1 MIDLPI
7 TAYYLSSITTKRMRR
22 SLITSLGDISL
33 EMGKRKIVS
42 EPDEL
47 EHMMEPGP
55 GDVYGVVVKMYGYDR
70 VLVECSDGKTRL
82 CRIRGQLKRRIWIKE
97 GDLVLVSPWDFQ
109 SDKRGDVWWRFTKG
123 QALKLTEQGVL
134 PDFLKAKISE

>member
-1 MIDLPI
+1 MEKLNN
-7 TAYYLSSITTKRMRR
+7 K
-22 SLITSLGDISL
+22 LGKYIVG
-33 EMGKRKIVS
+33 MGKRKIVS

-47 EHMMEPGP
+47 EQMMEPGP

-109 SDKRGDVWWRFTKG
+109 SDKRGDIWWRFTKG
-123 QALKLTEQGVL
+123 QALKLAEQGVL
-134 PDFLKAKISE
+134 PDFLKARISE

>member
-1 MIDLPI
+1 MEKLNNKHEENIL
-7 TAYYLSSITTKRMRR
+7 R
-22 SLITSLGDISL
+22 
-33 EMGKRKIVS
+33 MGKRKIVS

-47 EHMMEPGP
+47 EQMMEPGP

-109 SDKRGDVWWRFTKG
+109 SDKRGDIWWRFTKG
-123 QALKLTEQGVL
+123 QALKLAEQGVL
-134 PDFLKAKISE
+134 PDFLKAKVSE

>member
-1 MIDLPI
+1 MLP
-7 TAYYLSSITTKRMRR
+7 TLLRR
-22 SLITSLGDISL
+22 LYQTLNGL

-47 EHMMEPGP
+47 EQLMEPGP
-55 GDVYGVVVKMYGYDR
+55 DDVYGVVVKMYGYDR

-109 SDKRGDVWWRFTKG
+109 RDKRGDVWWRFTRG
-123 QALKLTEQGVL
+123 QALKLAEKGVL
-134 PDFLKAKISE
+134 PDFLKAKIMS

>member
-1 MIDLPI
+1 V
-7 TAYYLSSITTKRMRR
+7 YLYLR
-22 SLITSLGDISL
+22 LFTSTLLKSPNENYL

-47 EHMMEPGP
+47 EELVEPGP

-82 CRIRGQLKRRIWIKE
+82 CRIRGQLRRRIWIRE

-109 SDKRGDVWWRFTKG
+109 RDKRGDVWWRFTKV
-123 QALKLTEQGVL
+123 QALKLAEQGVI
-134 PDFLKAKISE
+134 PDFLREKLTE

>member
-1 MIDLPI
+1 
-7 TAYYLSSITTKRMRR
+7 
-22 SLITSLGDISL
+22 
-33 EMGKRKIVS
+33 MGKRKIVS

-47 EHMMEPGP
+47 EELVEPGP

-82 CRIRGQLKRRIWIKE
+82 CRIRGQLRRRIWIRE

-109 SDKRGDVWWRFTKG
+109 RDKRGDVWWRFTKV
-123 QALKLTEQGVL
+123 QALKLAEQGVI
-134 PDFLKAKISE
+134 PDFLREKLSE

>member
-1 MIDLPI
+1 MVYELSIEKLNNKLGRYID
-7 TAYYLSSITTKRMRR
+7 
-22 SLITSLGDISL
+22 G
-33 EMGKRKIVS
+33 MGKRKIVS

-47 EHMMEPGP
+47 EQIMEPGP

-109 SDKRGDVWWRFTKG
+109 SDKRGDIWWRFTKG
-123 QALKLTEQGVL
+123 QALKLAEQGVL
-134 PDFLKAKISE
+134 PDFLKARISE

>member
-1 MIDLPI
+1 
-7 TAYYLSSITTKRMRR
+7 
-22 SLITSLGDISL
+22 
-33 EMGKRKIVS
+33 MGKRKIVS

-47 EHMMEPGP
+47 EQMMEPGP

-109 SDKRGDVWWRFTKG
+109 SDKRGDIWWRFTKG
-123 QALKLTEQGVL
+123 QALKLAEQGVL
-134 PDFLKAKISE
+134 PDFLKAKVSE